1 MLLKNLTNS
10 VLNQVWS
17 FKPVFIRIS
26 GFCSDEEG
34 DLWFREPARIAHNTR
49 LKQYRGSV
57 VWNLEFDLLPTGVQ
71 AVQANIIHM
80 TEGGNWQNIGDRY
93 PFVYI
98 YARGTSG
105 YLMIQSYVSG
115 DSLHTYRMPNDL
127 NTLSWNHIQ
136 IQQFMREQKV
146 IYKSRVIHFG

>member
-1 MLLKNLTNS
+1 M
-10 VLNQVWS
+10 
-17 FKPVFIRIS
+17 
-26 GFCSDEEG
+26 
-34 DLWFREPARIAHNTR
+34 
-49 LKQYRGSV
+49 
-57 VWNLEFDLLPTGVQ
+57 WNLEFDLLPTGVQ

-115 DSLHTYRMPNDL
+115 DPLHTYRMPNDL
-127 NTLSWNHIQ
+127 STLSWTHIQ
-136 IQQFMREQKV
+136 IQQFMREEKV
-146 IYKSRVIHFG
+146 IYKSRVTHFG